1 MCGYNLNTMHIHNSK
16 TFTLQEAT
24 ELLPSLEKMLE
35 QANRELDQ
43 VASELEEANRLYDEL
58 EREVAAVDTK
68 DTEKLKIAREKFQ
81 DSIQKLSL
89 GQKNYLDVLNRWVDK
104 ITDTGVILRDVR
116 KGLLDFPARKGDTEY
131 FLCWCLGESDI
142 DYWHLTTD
150 GFAGRKPLVVL
161 SEYF

>member
-1 MCGYNLNTMHIHNSK
+1 
-16 TFTLQEAT
+16 
-24 ELLPSLEKMLE
+24 MLG

-43 VASELEEANRLYDEL
+43 IASELEEANLSYDQL
-58 EREVAAVDTK
+58 EREVSQVDSK
-68 DTEKLKIAREKFQ
+68 DKEKLKLTRDKFQ
-81 DSIQKLSL
+81 ESIQRLSL
-89 GQKNYLDVLNRWVDK
+89 AQKNYLDVLNRWVDK
-104 ITDTGVILRDVR
+104 ISDTGVILRDVR

>member
-1 MCGYNLNTMHIHNSK
+1 MHIHNSK

-43 VASELEEANRLYDEL
+43 IASQLEVANARYDEL
-58 EREVAAVDTK
+58 EGEVSAVDSK
-68 DTEKLKIAREKFQ
+68 DTEKLRITREQFQ
-81 DSIQKLSL
+81 ESIQKLSL
-89 GQKNYLDVLNRWVDK
+89 VQKNYLDALNRWVDK
-104 ITDTGVILRDVR
+104 ITETGVILRDVR
-116 KGLLDFPARKGDTEY
+116 KGLLDFPARKGETEY
-131 FLCWCLGESDI
+131 YLCWCLGESDI

>member
-1 MCGYNLNTMHIHNSK
+1 MHIHNSK

-24 ELLPSLEKMLE
+24 ELLPSLEKMLG

-43 VASELEEANRLYDEL
+43 IASELEEANLSYDQL
-58 EREVAAVDTK
+58 EREVSQVDSK
-68 DTEKLKIAREKFQ
+68 DKEKLKLTRDKFQ
-81 DSIQKLSL
+81 ESIQRLSL
-89 GQKNYLDVLNRWVDK
+89 AQKNYLEVLNRWVDK
-104 ITDTGVILRDVR
+104 ISDTGVILRDVR

>member
-1 MCGYNLNTMHIHNSK
+1 MHIHNSK

-35 QANRELDQ
+35 EANHELDQ
-43 VASELEEANRLYDEL
+43 ICLQLEEANSRYDEL
-58 EREVAAVDTK
+58 EREVSAVDSK
-68 DTEKLKIAREKFQ
+68 DTEKLKEARDKFQ
-81 DSIQKLSL
+81 ESIQNLSL
-89 GQKNYLDVLNRWVDK
+89 AQKRYLDALNRWVDK
-104 ITDTGVILRDVR
+104 ITETGVILRDVR